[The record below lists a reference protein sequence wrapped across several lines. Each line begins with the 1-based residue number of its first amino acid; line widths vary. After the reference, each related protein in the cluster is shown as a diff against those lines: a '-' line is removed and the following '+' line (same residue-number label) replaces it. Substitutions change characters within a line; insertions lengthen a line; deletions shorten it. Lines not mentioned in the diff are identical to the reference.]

1 VFGLLDFLFNKQSQ
15 WVLDFGCSVLD
26 IYNCLTKKKN
36 NNNPGNECENYP
48 PSTSYLFN
56 LCRKAH
62 I

>member
-1 VFGLLDFLFNKQSQ
+1 MFGLLDFLFNKQSQ

-26 IYNCLTKKKN
+26 TYLFEKK
-36 NNNPGNECENYP
+36 NNPGNECENYP